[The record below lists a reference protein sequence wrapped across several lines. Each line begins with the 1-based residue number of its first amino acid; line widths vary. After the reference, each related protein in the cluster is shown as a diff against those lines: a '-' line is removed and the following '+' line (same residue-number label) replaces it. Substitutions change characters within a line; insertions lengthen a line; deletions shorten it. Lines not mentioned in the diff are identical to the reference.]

1 MMVVVVIIPHVAT
14 GGAYQTM
21 SAVAPP
27 EQLFHAVYLT
37 KYHINRPLAGSA
49 KESQSCLLDSGEK

>member
-1 MMVVVVIIPHVAT
+1 MMVVVVIFLHLAT
-14 GGAYQTM
+14 GGAYHTR
-21 SAVAPP
+21 SAIATP

-49 KESQSCLLDSGEK
+49 KESQSFLLDSGE